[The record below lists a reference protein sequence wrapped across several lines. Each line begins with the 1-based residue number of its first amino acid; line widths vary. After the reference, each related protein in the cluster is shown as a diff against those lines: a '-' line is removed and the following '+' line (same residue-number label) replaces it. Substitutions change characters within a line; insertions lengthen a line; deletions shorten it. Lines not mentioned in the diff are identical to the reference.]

1 MIWNY
6 DRVAII
12 AGDRQVSFTEMLR
25 RTVLFAEAA
34 GQSRGSKTVIFCENR
49 EGWVYALFSTWLR
62 GGIVVP
68 VDVMSTADD
77 VAYILGDCRPEYV
90 WTSRKKA
97 DVMERAVSLAGVT
110 TKVMWVDEYEKAPLS
125 SPEGGEAASGLSR
138 EEELPKGMERL
149 FCDDEEQ
156 TALIVYTSGTTGRPK
171 GVMLSF
177 RNMFANVRSVSEE
190 VRIYH
195 ATMRVLILLPLH
207 HVLPLMGT
215 LIAPMMLGAGV
226 TICPSMTGPDIMQT
240 LATGDVHMIIGVPR
254 LWQTIYG
261 GVMKKIEAS
270 PVARALF
277 WLCGKANSPK
287 LSRMV
292 FSAVHKKLGGHL
304 EFCVNGGAAIPKEV
318 AQGMKTLGL
327 DLLDGYGMTET
338 APIISF
344 TRPGQLV
351 PGSVG
356 KAMPSVQVKFVEGEL
371 CAKGPNVMQGYY
383 NNPEATAEVIDA
395 DGFIHTG
402 DLGYVDDEGH
412 IFLTGRTKEIIVL
425 SNGKNINP
433 GEIEYK
439 LEQHAGLVKEVGVTQ
454 DGDKL
459 CAIIVPDELWAR
471 QRTDEQQEA
480 ELKQLVVEPYN
491 QETESYKRVLEVFVY
506 HGDLPRTRMEKLQ
519 RYKLPALL
527 QTGAHTARQPQDYV
541 EPTFEEYRLVK
552 QYIEEEKRVA
562 VKPTDCLDTDLA
574 LDSLDK
580 VGLQSFI
587 ELTFGLKLTAE
598 KLATFRTVLQLA
610 EYVSD
615 YKTRIEVEKT
625 DWAAILHE
633 DTSNVQLPKTWWTA
647 GVIVKLAKW
656 LSQMYFRLEGRG
668 MENIPARGPF
678 VIAPNHQSYF
688 DGMFVTAFMP
698 KRLVLNSYFY
708 AKQDHVRTWFAK
720 MMARHNN
727 VVVVDLNNLKE
738 SIQTLGEALK
748 RDKNVIVFPEGT
760 RTRTGELG
768 QFKKMFAILCK
779 ELNVPI
785 VPVVIRGAYEA
796 MPKGQH
802 YPSRAKVTVEY
813 LPAVSPE
820 GMTYEELS
828 DKVRNDIAAVLHEPF
843 RR

>member
-6 DRVAII
+6 DRAAII
-12 AGDRQVSFTEMLR
+12 AGDREVSFTEMLR
-25 RTVLFAEAA
+25 RTEFFAGAA
-34 GQSRGSKTVIFCENR
+34 GQPRGSKTVIFCENR
-49 EGWVYALFSTWLR
+49 EGWVYALFSTWMR

-77 VAYILGDCRPEYV
+77 VAFILGDCRPEYV

-97 DVMERAVSLAGVT
+97 DVMERAVSLSGVT
-110 TKVMWVDEYEKAPLS
+110 TKVMCVDDYEKAPLNAR
-125 SPEGGEAASGLSR
+125 EG
-138 EEELPKGMERL
+138 EELPRGMEHL

-195 ATMRVLILLPLH
+195 KTMRVLILLPLH

-240 LATGDVHMIIGVPR
+240 LQTGDVHMIIGVPR

-287 LSRMV
+287 LSRTV
-292 FSAVHKKLGGHL
+292 FSAVHKKLGGRL

-383 NNPEATAEVIDA
+383 NNPEATAEVIDG

-402 DLGYVDDEGH
+402 DLGHTDAEGH
-412 IFLTGRTKEIIVL
+412 IFLTGRKKEIIVL
-425 SNGKNINP
+425 SNGKNIDP
-433 GEIEYK
+433 TEIEYG
-439 LEQHAGLVKEVGVTQ
+439 LEQHGRQVVKEVGVTQ

-471 QRTDEQQEA
+471 QRTDEQQEL

-491 QETESYKRVLEVFVY
+491 QATESYKRVLEVFVY

-527 QTGAHTARQPQDYV
+527 QTGQHTAQRQQDYV

-552 QYIEEEKRVA
+552 QYIEEENRVA
-562 VKPTDCLDTDLA
+562 VRPTDSLDTDLA

-587 ELTFGLKLTAE
+587 ELTFGLKLTSE
-598 KLATFRTVLQLA
+598 KLAAFRTVQQLA

-625 DWAAILHE
+625 DWAAILRE
-633 DTSNVQLPKTWWTA
+633 DSSHIQLPKTWWTA
-647 GVIVKLAKW
+647 GFLVKLAKR
-656 LSQMYFRLEGRG
+656 LSQMYFGLEGRG
-668 MENIPARGPF
+668 MENIPETGPF
-678 VIAPNHQSYF
+678 IVAPNHQSYF

-698 KRLVLNSYFY
+698 RRLVLDSYFY
-708 AKQDHVRTWFAK
+708 AKQDHVKNGFAR
-720 MMARHNN
+720 MMADHNN
-727 VVVVDLNNLKE
+727 VVVLDLNNLKE

-748 RDKNVIVFPEGT
+748 RGKNVIVFPEGT

-768 QFKKMFAILCK
+768 QFKKMFGILAK
-779 ELNVPI
+779 ELNVPV
-785 VPVVIRGAYEA
+785 VPVCIKGAYEA

-802 YPSRAKVTVEY
+802 YPSPAKVTVEY

-820 GMTYEELS
+820 DMTYGELS
-828 DKVRNDIAAVLHEPF
+828 EKVRGEISDCLKEKF
-843 RR
+843 

>member
-6 DRVAII
+6 DRAAII
-12 AGDRQVSFTEMLR
+12 AGDRQVSFTELLQ
-25 RTVLFAEAA
+25 RTQVFAEAA
-34 GQSRGSKTVIFCENR
+34 NLSRGAKTVIFCENR
-49 EGWVYALFSTWLR
+49 EGWVYALFATWLS
-62 GGIVVP
+62 GGIAVP
-68 VDVMSTADD
+68 VDAMSTADD
-77 VAYILGDCRPEYV
+77 VAFILGDCQPTAV
-90 WTSRKKA
+90 WTSKKRA
-97 DVMERAVSLAGVT
+97 DVMEKAVKQAKVDTQVRLVDTFERTPLTSLNT
-110 TKVMWVDEYEKAPLS
+110 
-125 SPEGGEAASGLSR
+125 PEEGKPGLD
-138 EEELPKGMERL
+138 RL
-149 FCDDEEQ
+149 FTDDEEK

-177 RNMFANVRSVSEE
+177 RNMFANVRAVSEE
-190 VRIYH
+190 VPIYRETTR
-195 ATMRVLILLPLH
+195 ALILLPLH

-240 LATGDVHMIIGVPR
+240 LQTGDVHIIVGVPR
-254 LWQTIYG
+254 LWQTIYQ
-261 GVMKKIEAS
+261 GVMKKIDAS
-270 PVARALF
+270 AVARFLF

-287 LSRMV
+287 LSRTV
-292 FSAVHKKLGGHL
+292 FSAVHKKLGGRL

-327 DLLDGYGMTET
+327 DLLDGYGMTEM
-338 APIISF
+338 APMISF
-344 TRPGQLV
+344 TRPGELV

-356 KAMPSVQVKFVEGEL
+356 KAMPSVQVKFVDGEL
-371 CAKGPNVMQGYY
+371 CAKGPNLMQGYY
-383 NNPEATAEVIDA
+383 RREEETAEVIDA
-395 DGFIHTG
+395 EGFIRTG
-402 DLGYVDDEGH
+402 DLGHTDAEGH
-412 IFLTGRTKEIIVL
+412 IFLTGRKKEIIVL
-425 SNGKNINP
+425 SNGKNIDP
-433 GEIEYK
+433 TEIEYG
-439 LEQHAGLVKEVGVTQ
+439 LEQHGGQAVKEVGVTQ

-471 QRTDEQQEA
+471 QRSDEQQES
-480 ELKQLVVEPYN
+480 ELKRLVVEPYN
-491 QETESYKRVLEVFVY
+491 QATESYKRVLEVFVY

-527 QTGAHTARQPQDYV
+527 QTGQHTAQRQQDYV

-562 VKPTDCLDTDLA
+562 VRPTDSLDTDLA

-587 ELTFGLKLTAE
+587 ELTFGLKLTSE
-598 KLATFRTVLQLA
+598 KLAAFRTVQQLA

-625 DWAAILHE
+625 DWTAILRE
-633 DTSNVQLPKTWWTA
+633 DSSHIQLPKTWWTA
-647 GVIVKLAKW
+647 GVIVGLAKW
-656 LSQMYFRLEGRG
+656 LARMYFGLEGKG
-668 MENIPARGPF
+668 MENIPAKGPF

-708 AKQDHVRTWFAK
+708 AKQDHVRNWFAK

-748 RDKNVIVFPEGT
+748 RGKNVIVFPEGT
-760 RTRTGELG
+760 RTRTGKLG
-768 QFKKMFAILCK
+768 PFKKMFAILCR

-785 VPVVIRGAYEA
+785 VPVVIKGAYEA

-820 GMTYEELS
+820 GMTYGELS
-828 DKVRNDIAAVLHEPF
+828 EEVRGKIAERLK
-843 RR
+843 